1 MNTRVLFHHLYR
13 KLGEY
18 LSLSLPS
25 FIKTLFTDR
34 CKDKIGLCHPGVPE
48 GDRVIID
55 AVSDKLPWLLLP
67 HDTLCESLK
76 FYDLSRNKVHE
87 LNLPE
92 VLLGGVSVEV
102 CKGWLVIA
110 KKGQYI
116 RDTNY
121 SSYLSF
127 IPIPDTEIFL
137 FNPLSRA
144 IHQLPSLSTLVP
156 HYYSFVT
163 NCIFNLGGYNVAE
176 FVRRVEL
183 SSADP
188 SKSIIALRFN
198 EFEANNCGNL
208 ALCRLGDKC
217 WSIFPR
223 ETDRDIDFGD
233 ILFYNGDFCVL
244 TQKIEHV
251 ETHIFK
257 LAEDDEVRIKF
268 IPVSTAAR
276 LPFIE
281 AEYWGDNIATI
292 KHALYEPYLVESIN
306 GELLIIVAQNVCYA
320 YYDEDDLEDERLD
333 EDEDDLE
340 EERLDEEDDDLEEER
355 LDEEEDDFE
364 HFYDEE
370 DDIEEGDHFERFYF
384 KVSGFHVMEMDPNA
398 GMILRSVQSLSDQLI
413 FLTSGGRSVSVPA
426 DNLPSGI
433 QRNCIFF
440 LENDNYFSEVFD
452 AFLKREEL
460 LLRRVSRESG
470 ICYLESGRIERLFPS
485 SNRLLKCKVGWFT
498 PTP

>member
-1 MNTRVLFHHLYR
+1 MNARVLFRLYR

-18 LSLSLPS
+18 LSCRLPS
-25 FIKTLFTDR
+25 FIKMLFSNR
-34 CKDKIGLCHPGVPE
+34 CKDDIGFGQPGVPE
-48 GDRVIID
+48 DDRVTMD
-55 AVSDKLPWLLLP
+55 AVPDKLPWLLLP
-67 HDTLCESLK
+67 HDTQCESLK

-87 LNLPE
+87 RNLPE

-102 CKGWLVIA
+102 SRGWLAIA
-110 KKGQYI
+110 KEGQYI
-116 RDTNY
+116 RDTKY

-127 IPIPDTEIFL
+127 KPIPDTEIYL
-137 FNPLSRA
+137 FNPLSGA

-156 HYYSFVT
+156 YYYSFVT
-163 NCIFNLGGYNVAE
+163 NCIFNMGGFNVAE
-176 FVRRVEL
+176 FIRRVEL

-188 SKSIIALRFN
+188 SKSIIALKFN

-223 ETDRDIDFGD
+223 ETNRDIEFRD
-233 ILFYNGDFCVL
+233 ILFYNGDLCVL
-244 TQKIEHV
+244 SIKIEHV

-268 IPVSTAAR
+268 IPVSNAGR
-276 LPFIE
+276 NPFIE
-281 AEYWGDNIATI
+281 IEHSRHDIAII
-292 KHALYEPYLVESIN
+292 KHVYYEPYLVESVN
-306 GELLIIVAQNVCYA
+306 GELLIILAHNVCYL
-320 YYDEDDLEDERLD
+320 YHD
-333 EDEDDLE
+333 EDEE
-340 EERLDEEDDDLEEER
+340 EERLYEDDDDLES
-355 LDEEEDDFE
+355 
-364 HFYDEE
+364 FYDEE
-370 DDIEEGDHFERFYF
+370 GDIEEGDFERFYC
-384 KVSGFHVMEMDPNA
+384 KVSGFSVYEVGPNA

-426 DNLPSGI
+426 ENLPCGI

-440 LENDNYFSEVFD
+440 LENDNCFSEVSGD
-452 AFLKREEL
+452 GQKREEM

-485 SNRLLKCKVGWFT
+485 FNRLLKCKVGWFT
-498 PTP
+498 PSP

>member
-1 MNTRVLFHHLYR
+1 MNARVLFHLYR

-18 LSLSLPS
+18 LSCSLPS
-25 FIKTLFTDR
+25 FIKMLFSNR
-34 CKDKIGLCHPGVPE
+34 CKDDIGFGQPGVPE
-48 GDRVIID
+48 DDRVIID
-55 AVSDKLPWLLLP
+55 AVPDKLPWLLLP
-67 HDTLCESLK
+67 HDTQCESLK

-87 LNLPE
+87 RNLPE

-102 CKGWLVIA
+102 SKGWLAIA
-110 KKGQYI
+110 KEGQYI
-116 RDTNY
+116 RDTKY

-127 IPIPDTEIFL
+127 KPIPDTEIYL
-137 FNPLSRA
+137 FNPLSGA

-156 HYYSFVT
+156 YYYSFVT
-163 NCIFNLGGYNVAE
+163 NCIFNMGGFNVAE
-176 FVRRVEL
+176 FIRRVEL

-223 ETDRDIDFGD
+223 ETNRDIEFRD
-233 ILFYNGDFCVL
+233 ILFYNGDLCVL
-244 TQKIEHV
+244 SQKIEHV

-257 LAEDDEVRIKF
+257 LAKDDEVRIKF
-268 IPVSTAAR
+268 IPVSNAGR
-276 LPFIE
+276 NPFIE
-281 AEYWGDNIATI
+281 VERLRHDIATI
-292 KHALYEPYLVESIN
+292 KHVFYEPYLVESVN
-306 GELLIIVAQNVCYA
+306 GELLIILAHNVCYV
-320 YYDEDDLEDERLD
+320 YHDEDELEEERLD

-340 EERLDEEDDDLEEER
+340 EERFGEDDDDLES
-355 LDEEEDDFE
+355 
-364 HFYDEE
+364 FYDEE
-370 DDIEEGDHFERFYF
+370 VDIEEGDFERFYC
-384 KVSGFHVMEMDPNA
+384 KVDGFSVYEVGPNA

-426 DNLPSGI
+426 ENLPCGI

-440 LENDNYFSEVFD
+440 LENDNYFSEVSSD
-452 AFLKREEL
+452 DQKREEM

-470 ICYLESGRIERLFPS
+470 ICYLESGRVERLFPS
-485 SNRLLKCKVGWFT
+485 FNRLLKCKVGWFT
-498 PTP
+498 PSP

>member
-1 MNTRVLFHHLYR
+1 MLF
-13 KLGEY
+13 
-18 LSLSLPS
+18 SN
-25 FIKTLFTDR
+25 R
-34 CKDKIGLCHPGVPE
+34 CKDKTGFCHPGVPK

-55 AVSDKLPWLLLP
+55 TVPDKLPWLLLP
-67 HDTLCESLK
+67 HDTQCESLK

-116 RDTNY
+116 RDTKY

-137 FNPLSRA
+137 FNPLSGA

-156 HYYSFVT
+156 YYYSFVT

-176 FVRRVEL
+176 LIRRVEL

-198 EFEANNCGNL
+198 EFEANNYGNL
-208 ALCRLGDKC
+208 ALCRLGDRC

-223 ETDRDIDFGD
+223 ETDRDIEFSD
-233 ILFYNGDFCVL
+233 ILFYNGDLCVL
-244 TQKIEHV
+244 TQKIEHD

-281 AEYWGDNIATI
+281 VEHWGDNIATV
-292 KHALYEPYLVESIN
+292 KNALYEPYLVESIN
-306 GELLIIVAQNVCYA
+306 GELLIIVAHNVCYA
-320 YYDEDDLEDERLD
+320 YYDYYDEDEDEDRLD

-340 EERLDEEDDDLEEER
+340 QERLAEAEEDFERLDEEEDDLQEER

-413 FLTSGGRSVSVPA
+413 FLTSGGRSVSVSA

-440 LENDNYFSEVFD
+440 LENDNYFSEVFEVGD
-452 AFLKREEL
+452 AYQKREEL

-498 PTP
+498 LTP

>member
-1 MNTRVLFHHLYR
+1 MNPRVLFHHLCR
-13 KLGEY
+13 KLGEH
-18 LSLSLPS
+18 LSFSLPS
-25 FIKTLFTDR
+25 FIKMLFSNR
-34 CKDKIGLCHPGVPE
+34 CKYDIGFGQPGVLE

-55 AVSDKLPWLLLP
+55 TVPDKLPWLLLP
-67 HDTLCESLK
+67 HDTQCESLK

-102 CKGWLVIA
+102 SRGWLAIA

-116 RDTNY
+116 RDTKY

-127 IPIPDTEIFL
+127 KPIPDTEIFL
-137 FNPLSRA
+137 FNPLSGA
-144 IHQLPSLSTLVP
+144 IHPLPSLSTLVP
-156 HYYSFVT
+156 YYYSFVT

-176 FVRRVEL
+176 FIRRIEL

-208 ALCRLGDKC
+208 ALCRVGDRC
-217 WSIFPR
+217 WSTFPR
-223 ETDRDIDFGD
+223 ETDRDIEFGD
-233 ILFYNGDFCVL
+233 IMFYSGDLCVL
-244 TQKIEHV
+244 SQKIEHV

-281 AEYWGDNIATI
+281 AEHWGHNMATI

-306 GELLIIVAQNVCYA
+306 GELLIVVAHNVCYA
-320 YYDEDDLEDERLD
+320 YYDEDEDEESLD
-333 EDEDDLE
+333 GDMDALE
-340 EERLDEEDDDLEEER
+340 EERLGEGEG
-355 LDEEEDDFE
+355 DFE
-364 HFYDEE
+364 HFF
-370 DDIEEGDHFERFYF
+370 EEGDHFEPFYF
-384 KVSGFHVMEMDPNA
+384 KVSGFDVMEMDPNA
-398 GMILRSVQSLSDQLI
+398 GMMIWRSVQSLSDQLI
-413 FLTSGGRSVSVPA
+413 FLTSGGWSVSVPA
-426 DNLPSGI
+426 NDLPCGI

-440 LENDNYFSEVFD
+440 LENDNYFSEVFN
-452 AFLKREEL
+452 AYETREEVL
-460 LLRRVSRESG
+460 HRRVSRESG

>member
-1 MNTRVLFHHLYR
+1 MLF
-13 KLGEY
+13 
-18 LSLSLPS
+18 SN
-25 FIKTLFTDR
+25 R
-34 CKDKIGLCHPGVPE
+34 CKYDIGFGQPGVPE

-55 AVSDKLPWLLLP
+55 TVPDKLPWLLLP
-67 HDTLCESLK
+67 HDTQCESLK

-102 CKGWLVIA
+102 SRGWLAIA

-116 RDTNY
+116 RDTKY

-127 IPIPDTEIFL
+127 KPIPDTELFL
-137 FNPLSRA
+137 FNPLSGA
-144 IHQLPSLSTLVP
+144 IHPLPSLSTLVP
-156 HYYSFVT
+156 YYYSFVT

-176 FVRRVEL
+176 FIRRIEL

-208 ALCRLGDKC
+208 ALCRVGDRC
-217 WSIFPR
+217 WSTFPR
-223 ETDRDIDFGD
+223 ETDRDFE
-233 ILFYNGDFCVL
+233 F
-244 TQKIEHV
+244 
-251 ETHIFK
+251 
-257 LAEDDEVRIKF
+257 EDDEVRIKF

-281 AEYWGDNIATI
+281 VEHWGHNMATI
-292 KHALYEPYLVESIN
+292 KHALYEPYLVESIS
-306 GELLIIVAQNVCYA
+306 GELLIVVAHNVCYA
-320 YYDEDDLEDERLD
+320 YYDEDEDEESLD
-333 EDEDDLE
+333 GDMDALE
-340 EERLDEEDDDLEEER
+340 EERL
-355 LDEEEDDFE
+355 
-364 HFYDEE
+364 
-370 DDIEEGDHFERFYF
+370 
-384 KVSGFHVMEMDPNA
+384 VSGFDVMEMDPNA
-398 GMILRSVQSLSDQLI
+398 GMMIWRSVQSLSDQLI

-426 DNLPSGI
+426 NDLPCGI

-440 LENDNYFSEVFD
+440 LENDNYFSEVFN
-452 AFLKREEL
+452 AYETREEVL
-460 LLRRVSRESG
+460 HRRVSRESG